1 MNRRMFLRDVS
12 FAGGAF
18 LPVCNALADS
28 LTPDSHFERGSV
40 VLGDDRVAAADEVR
54 LDLDWKRPVC
64 SSTIT
69 NVSTQALVVKN
80 VVLGEL
86 RHTYPGETVL
96 YGEGFQMLSQTGGTL
111 RQPIDLGY
119 NEIEHYKIPGP
130 SDATIATGLMTL
142 SPPDSDHIILAF
154 TSCRRFAGRFYLRQK
169 SIQVVIETDGLS
181 IGPGETWQLEEL
193 LFTKG
198 PDRNTLLSDL
208 AARISSHHPPLLWER
223 PPTGWCSYGAY
234 GTKSTSVQ
242 ILDNVDAIA
251 RRIPQLTYLQ
261 IDDGYQLWLG
271 DWLDTAPS
279 FGEDIGLVMKQ
290 IKDRGQEP
298 ALWIAPFVADPE
310 SKVFQQHPQWFI
322 RDHDGKPL
330 QASKVTFG
338 GWDSGEWYVLDG
350 THPEVQHHLENIFRR
365 MRQEWDCT
373 YFKLDANFW
382 GAMHGGVFYD
392 PHATRVE
399 AYRRGMEAIR
409 RGAGE
414 DCFLLGCNHPV
425 WPSFGL
431 IHGSRSSDDMARN
444 WKTIEKDAT
453 QTMERNW
460 QNGRLWWND
469 PDTVCLTGNLTEDEF
484 KFHAIAAYAS
494 GGLILSGDDLTKLP
508 AERLAILR
516 KLLPPTGLA
525 AKFESP
531 SLQVG
536 RVELQGATM
545 YCLFNRAD
553 AEVSIAIRLSGR
565 REVIDHFTDESFG
578 QQSGDYRV
586 LLPPHSG
593 RLLRCV

>member
-1 MNRRMFLRDVS
+1 MFLRDVS
-12 FAGGAF
+12 FAGAAF

-28 LTPDSHFERGSV
+28 LTPDSQLEHGFV
-40 VLGDDRVAAADEVR
+40 VLGDGRNAAADDMR
-54 LDLDWKRPVC
+54 LDLQWKGPVC
-64 SSTIT
+64 NPALT
-69 NVSTQALVVKN
+69 NLSTQAFVVKN
-80 VVLGEL
+80 VVLVDL

-96 YGEGFQMLSQTGGTL
+96 YGESFQMLSQTGGTL
-111 RQPIDLGY
+111 SQPTDLGY
-119 NEIEHYKIPGP
+119 NEIEHYRIPGP
-130 SDATIATGLMTL
+130 SDATVATGLLTL

-154 TSCRRFAGRFYLRQK
+154 TSCRRFAGRFYLRRRSVQA
-169 SIQVVIETDGLS
+169 VIETEGLL

-198 PDRNTLLSDL
+198 TDRNALLSSL
-208 AARISSHHPPLLWER
+208 AEKINTHHPPLLWKR

-261 IDDGYQLWLG
+261 VDDGYQPWLG

-310 SKVFQQHPQWFI
+310 SNVFQQHPQWFI

-330 QASKVTFG
+330 PALKVTFG
-338 GWDSGEWYVLDG
+338 GWDQGHWYALDG
-350 THPEVQHHLENIFRR
+350 THPEVQHHLENIFRYIR
-365 MRQEWDCT
+365 EEWDCR
-373 YFKLDANFW
+373 YFKLDATFW
-382 GAMHGGVFYD
+382 GAMHGGVFHD

-414 DCFLLGCNHPV
+414 DSFLLGCNHPV

-431 IHGSRSSDDMARN
+431 IHGSRSSNDIARD
-444 WKTIEKDAT
+444 WKTFEQDAT

-460 QNGRLWWND
+460 QNGTLWWND
-469 PDTVCLTGNLTEDEF
+469 PDTVCLTGNLTDDEF
-484 KFHAIAAYAS
+484 KFHAAAVYAS
-494 GGLILSGDDLTKLP
+494 GGLILSGDDLKELSE
-508 AERLAILR
+508 ERLAVLR

-525 AKFESP
+525 AKFDSP
-531 SLQVG
+531 ALQVG

-545 YCLFNRAD
+545 FCLFNRAE
-553 AEVSIAIRLSGR
+553 AEVSISIPPCGR
-565 REVIDHFTDESFG
+565 RRVFDHFSDEPLG
-578 QQSGDYRV
+578 QSENFRI
-586 LLPPHSG
+586 LLPPHAG
-593 RLLRCV
+593 RILRCE